1 MPDIAMYSMLGADAS
16 WGIIQILATLALFW
30 DRPGQPRGEVRFT
43 CLLWCLHKMCPFVL
57 TLKDC
62 IMGAARARLSDRA
75 HNGSGDVPPFGVY
88 MTTVEGGWAVSAET
102 VQAALHWRYPIGHW
116 AWYKVSHL
124 RGAQWVYPDA
134 PEVWNQNAYHALDFM
149 FRGPVCGSDI
159 TQGDARGAWM
169 GAAPGS
175 RGVLLGLEH
184 PPHWFCVTECGI
196 WDTLWGDYA
205 PPAGDPWGLPEAW
218 DKVQLHYT
226 SLLVGPFFLIALPT
240 PVAVAATKGADMGAY
255 AGLAMDRTSSLPC
268 LNAFWD
274 NHLTHATMA
283 VKRRL
288 TKDVTAAAP

>member
-1 MPDIAMYSMLGADAS
+1 MDG
-16 WGIIQILATLALFW
+16 GRT
-30 DRPGQPRGEVRFT
+30 GESR
-43 CLLWCLHKMCPFVL
+43 CP
-57 TLKDC
+57 
-62 IMGAARARLSDRA
+62 
-75 HNGSGDVPPFGVY
+75 P
-88 MTTVEGGWAVSAET
+88 
-102 VQAALHWRYPIGHW
+102 
-116 AWYKVSHL
+116 
-124 RGAQWVYPDA
+124 WV
-134 PEVWNQNAYHALDFM
+134 
-149 FRGPVCGSDI
+149 G
-159 TQGDARGAWM
+159 T
-169 GAAPGS
+169 
-175 RGVLLGLEH
+175 

-205 PPAGDPWGLPEAW
+205 QPAGDPWGLPEAW

-255 AGLAMDRTSSLPC
+255 AGLAMARTSSLPC